1 MTTVEEL
8 TRALQETRREL
19 DEVRQRNTLLQTE
32 LERLKGR
39 TGGLMGGPQLAPLS
53 GPPAA
58 PLGSPLAARPVAPL
72 PSLGAKP
79 APATDSEEDSATP
92 ALADAFGST
101 GTDAELENVRHQL
114 DELTKE
120 KHEVEQRKW
129 TIDKENIALKEQ
141 LNKLKVQ
148 GTNNMKIIEEL
159 VEKGDRKENQNFKT
173 RLELTDLRKAL
184 STARNER
191 EKQEAANTQLH
202 KECLELESEIMH
214 YRALIDVETQRRD
227 IIQTELNRQQDILGQ
242 YQSGF
247 LARFYDK

>member
-19 DEVRQRNTLLQTE
+19 DEAKQRNSLLQTE
-32 LERLKGR
+32 LERLKSR
-39 TGGLMGGPQLAPLS
+39 TGGLLGGPQLAPLS
-53 GPPAA
+53 GAAAA
-58 PLGSPLAARPVAPL
+58 PLGTPLSRPAAPL
-72 PSLGAKP
+72 PSLGA
-79 APATDSEEDSATP
+79 TP
-92 ALADAFGST
+92 AGGSGAAASDMAPLSGDT
-101 GTDAELENVRHQL
+101 GTDAELANVRHQL
-114 DELTKE
+114 EELTKE
-120 KHEVEQRKW
+120 KHDVEQRKW

-184 STARNER
+184 SGAKNER
-191 EKQEAANTQLH
+191 EKQEGANTQLH
-202 KECLELESEIMH
+202 KECLELESEILH